1 MAYYQ
6 FGDEK
11 YKEDAKKLIQ
21 SMKKSEF
28 ESNGLHL
35 PGDKWGDAGYNRK
48 NPGYFDPAYMPVFA
62 MIDTENAEFW
72 SKTAYEANMSLYE
85 ASASDAPSTGL
96 IDDWTDKNGKSEDDY
111 YSYDA
116 SRAPWRNAKAVCWHG
131 DQRALALDKK
141 MAEFVSTVSAASMS
155 GPVMRKSGSL
165 GNDHNSTFV
174 TSLMTSLI
182 SDAKYQAKLD
192 EYWKEAV
199 ALGDENYFNQS
210 LKLLNGLLVSGNM
223 PNLAAA
229 TPTQPTSSSSV
240 IPESSSSDATI
251 ALPTLA
257 TKSPKMTLSG
267 RTLQIVANGN
277 VRVDLISMT
286 GSVLKSFDNHANG
299 SLNVSLKSVPN
310 GLYVVRVKNAGVTSL
325 KKIKLD

>member
-1 MAYYQ
+1 
-6 FGDEK
+6 
-11 YKEDAKKLIQ
+11 
-21 SMKKSEF
+21 
-28 ESNGLHL
+28 
-35 PGDKWGDAGYNRK
+35 
-48 NPGYFDPAYMPVFA
+48 MPIFA
-62 MIDTENAEFW
+62 LIDTDNAEFW
-72 SKTAYEANMSLYE
+72 SKTAYDANMKLYE
-85 ASASDAPSTGL
+85 ASSAEVTTGL

-131 DQRALALDKK
+131 DTRALALDKK
-141 MAEFVSTVSAASMS
+141 MAEFVSTVSAANMK
-155 GPVMRKSGSL
+155 GPVLRSSGSL

-229 TPTQPTSSSSV
+229 TPSQPTSSSSV
-240 IPESSSSDATI
+240 TPESSSSDSPV

-257 TKSPKMTLSG
+257 TKGPKMTLAG
-267 RTLQIVANGN
+267 RTLQIAANGN
-277 VRVDLISMT
+277 VHVDLISMT

-299 SLNVSLKSVPN
+299 VLNVSLKAVPN
-310 GLYVVRVKNAGVTSL
+310 GLYVVRVKNAGMTSL